1 MKIQVRSALTVAK
14 VLSGKRVFVDVPEPL
29 TLGDLLDELTRI
41 YGQAFRDAV
50 CDENGYTANKAALL
64 VNGVSAAA
72 KDGLETRLKEGDD
85 VLILPVIS
93 GG

>member
-1 MKIQVRSALTVAK
+1 MKIQVRSVLTIAK
-14 VLSGKRVFVDVPEPL
+14 VLPGKKFVLDVPEPL
-29 TLGDLLDELTRI
+29 TLGGLLDELEKT
-41 YGQAFRDAV
+41 YGQAFHDAV
-50 CDENGYTANKAALL
+50 CDKNGYSARKTALL

-72 KDGLETRLKEGDD
+72 KEGLGTQLKDGDD

>member
-1 MKIQVRSALTVAK
+1 MKIQVRSALTIAK
-14 VLSGKRVFVDVPEPL
+14 VLPGKKIALDVPEPL
-29 TLGDLLDELTRI
+29 TLGGLLDELTKT
-41 YGQAFRDAV
+41 YGQAFYDAV
-50 CDENGYTANKAALL
+50 CDENGYSASKAALL

-72 KDGLETRLKEGDD
+72 KDGIGTQLKDGDD